1 MNIGKPEQED
11 AVVSIFDGHA
21 VRNIA
26 QFLEETVLV
35 QLGQVKLLPNAQLHA
50 NAHLLKY
57 FFKIN
62 DSDHLLIFF
71 SIAESRDDLLLG
83 WPGGL
88 S

>member
-35 QLGQVKLLPNAQLHA
+35 QLGQVKLLPNT
-50 NAHLLKY
+50 
-57 FFKIN
+57 
-62 DSDHLLIFF
+62 
-71 SIAESRDDLLLG
+71 
-83 WPGGL
+83 
-88 S
+88 